1 MPPFL
6 IGQCCVDQIITPDP
20 GSGDVSGKN
29 EVIPFS
35 NVSTI
40 NLSWNNTRKLRFG
53 DAAVIYVEILGEDG
67 KYRKTDVE
75 VVPNNATA
83 TTSYAIDLG
92 GLASGRIIIT

>member
-1 MPPFL
+1 MPFL

-20 GSGDVSGKN
+20 LAGDISGKN
-29 EVIPFS
+29 EVIPFT

-40 NLSWNNTRKLRFG
+40 TLAWNNTRKLKFG

-75 VVPNNATA
+75 IVPNNATS